1 MHLSVLLDSY
11 SGTPIGHAF
20 WVRPRGNHLLE
31 NFQLVV
37 AATEALE
44 RIGRISI
51 LEIREEN
58 RTGRRLIDAV
68 HVHRLK

>member
-1 MHLSVLLDSY
+1 MPLSVLLSAMAARPSASL
-11 SGTPIGHAF
+11 SGYDR
-20 WVRPRGNHLLE
+20 VEQLLE
-31 NFQLVV
+31 HFQLVV

-58 RTGRRLIDAV
+58 RTGRRLIEAV
-68 HVHRLK
+68 RVRRLK